1 MAAALVAAATAMRAQ
16 TGYVPLTEMGPRTYL
31 GFEGGLYPHARN
43 EIPSAHAAAGLGFAA
58 AIQPLDT
65 DGNPSPSGR
74 IALVSIG
81 MSNTTQEFC
90 SQGGLPPCDAWTFVG
105 QALADTEV
113 NHTSLAFVNGARSGQ
128 TAMTWDDPADPN
140 YDRVRDV
147 DLAGQGLTEA
157 QVEAVWLKVADA
169 DPTVS
174 LPDSNAD
181 AWVLEGYI
189 GAIARALRVRYPHLR
204 LVFVTSRIYAGYAST
219 TLNPE
224 PYAYES
230 GFAVKWAIG
239 AQIAQAQGG
248 GPDPVAG
255 DLDYGSGSGGGSV
268 APWLGWAAYPWAD
281 GPTPRCDGLT
291 WDPADFQSDG
301 THPSQLGEQKVATML
316 LDFFKTDSRTRPW
329 FLAHGNAAIAPASGG
344 AGGGEQIA
352 ISGRGYLDGATVSI
366 GGVPAGNA
374 SVTPTSIGATT
385 PALAAGTLNDVVVE
399 NPDETAVTIPS
410 GFFADFADVPQSD
423 SFHDDIERILRS
435 GVTSGC
441 GGGAYCP
448 DLPVTRAQMA
458 AFLVRARYGT
468 CFAPP
473 AATGTLFGDVPASDP
488 FASWIEQLAALG
500 VTSGCGGGNYCPESA
515 VTRAQMAVF
524 LLKTLLGS
532 AYAPVPATGLFG
544 DVPPG
549 SFAADWIED
558 LYARQVTGGCSAS
571 PLLYCPEAP
580 NTRGQMAVFLAKTFH
595 LP

>member
-1 MAAALVAAATAMRAQ
+1 MAAALVAAATAVEAQ

-43 EIPSAHAAAGLGFAA
+43 ELPSAHAAAGLGFAA
-58 AIQPLDT
+58 AIQPLDA
-65 DGNPSPSGR
+65 DGDPSPSGR

-105 QALADTEV
+105 QALADPEV
-113 NHTSLAFVNGARSGQ
+113 DHTLLAFVNGARSGQ
-128 TAMTWDDPADPN
+128 TAMKWSDPADPN

-248 GPDPVAG
+248 APDPVAG
-255 DLDYGSGSGGGSV
+255 DLDYGNGSGSV
-268 APWLGWAAYPWAD
+268 APWLGWAVYPWAD

-291 WDPADFQSDG
+291 G
-301 THPSQLGEQKVATML
+301 TPPISSPTAPTRPSSASRKSRPCSWISSRPIHGRARGS
-316 LDFFKTDSRTRPW
+316 SRTATRRSRP
-329 FLAHGNAAIAPASGG
+329 P
-344 AGGGEQIA
+344 
-352 ISGRGYLDGATVSI
+352 
-366 GGVPAGNA
+366 
-374 SVTPTSIGATT
+374 
-385 PALAAGTLNDVVVE
+385 
-399 NPDETAVTIPS
+399 
-410 GFFADFADVPQSD
+410 
-423 SFHDDIERILRS
+423 
-435 GVTSGC
+435 
-441 GGGAYCP
+441 
-448 DLPVTRAQMA
+448 PV
-458 AFLVRARYGT
+458 VRAAANRSRSRAAATWTARPRRSAACPPGT
-468 CFAPP
+468 C
-473 AATGTLFGDVPASDP
+473 L
-488 FASWIEQLAALG
+488 
-500 VTSGCGGGNYCPESA
+500 
-515 VTRAQMAVF
+515 
-524 LLKTLLGS
+524 
-532 AYAPVPATGLFG
+532 
-544 DVPPG
+544 
-549 SFAADWIED
+549 
-558 LYARQVTGGCSAS
+558 
-571 PLLYCPEAP
+571 
-580 NTRGQMAVFLAKTFH
+580 
-595 LP
+595 